1 MIAAR
6 NPIPITL
13 NTLLYG
19 LKDVL
24 IPDPSLLGVQY
35 YKVPQTFDLLFF
47 YPQPIEGL
55 GTMWGPPR

>member
-47 YPQPIEGL
+47 TPNQL
-55 GTMWGPPR
+55 KV

>member
-24 IPDPSLLGVQY
+24 IPDPLQGATNVRF
-35 YKVPQTFDLLFF
+35 VVVF

-55 GTMWGPPR
+55 LGGSSQFVSGL